1 MPAVAD
7 SQISPSRDEVSK
19 LAATGDHGLVPL
31 THSFVD
37 DLSTPVAAY
46 LKLRAADPG
55 SPSFLLESAEQA
67 QQVGRYAFVG
77 TRPKEVI
84 RWSIGDDDRDP
95 YGLVADLTEGARQ
108 ARVDGLP
115 PFTGGAVG
123 MFGYDLVRTVETSL
137 GAPQNPDPVGLPDL
151 AIMLSDT
158 LVVFDHL
165 DRRTTILANA
175 DLTAAGGDANAAY
188 EAAAEEI
195 RRVRNILA
203 GPIPV
208 PDVAPREHTPLA
220 WESNHTREQYETT
233 VAKIVEYIHAGDAFQ
248 VVPSQRWTAPLPI
261 EPFSVYRGL
270 RAVNPSPYMY
280 YLDFGDFQ
288 IVGASPEPLLRV
300 KGRRVETYPVAG
312 TRRRTGNPADDAELA
327 AELLADEKERAEHI
341 MLVDLGRNDLGRVS
355 EYGSVVVDELMKID
369 TFSHLLHIS
378 SLVSGTLAEG
388 VRPIDALRSTLPAGT
403 LSGAPKVRAMEIIDE
418 LEPVK
423 RSWYAGAVGY
433 LAYGGDLDTC
443 INIRSVVVKD
453 GLVHAQTGGGTVAD
467 ALPENEYEE
476 SVTKS
481 LGTKRAIDLAVSQ
494 EDWA

>member
-1 MPAVAD
+1 MTAVAD
-7 SQISPSRDEVSK
+7 ALIRPSREEVAA
-19 LAATGDHGLVPL
+19 LAAGHGLIPL
-31 THSFVD
+31 AHTFVD

-46 LKLRAADPG
+46 LKLRAADPS

-67 QQVGRYAFVG
+67 QQVGRYSILG
-77 TRPKEVI
+77 TRPRQVV

-95 YGLVADLTEGARQ
+95 YDLVADLTEGARQ
-108 ARVDGLP
+108 ATVDGLP

-137 GAPQNPDPVGLPDL
+137 GAPSNPDPVGLPDL
-151 AIMLSDT
+151 AMMLTDT

-165 DRRTTILANA
+165 DRRTTILANVDTA
-175 DLTAAGGDANAAY
+175 TGDLDGAY
-188 EAAAEEI
+188 EAAAAEI
-195 RRVRNILA
+195 RRVREILA
-203 GPIPV
+203 GPV
-208 PDVAPREHTPLA
+208 PAADPAPRSTEPLS
-220 WESNHTREQYETT
+220 WQSNHTREEFEQT
-233 VAKIVEYIHAGDAFQ
+233 VSAIVEYIFAGDAFQ
-248 VVPSQRWTAPLPI
+248 VVPSQRWTAELPV

-288 IVGASPEPLLRV
+288 IAGASPEPLLRV
-300 KGRRVETYPVAG
+300 TGRRVETYPVAG
-312 TRRRTGNPADDAELA
+312 TRRRTGDPADDAELA

-341 MLVDLGRNDLGRVS
+341 MLVDLARNDLGRVS
-355 EYGSVVVDELMKID
+355 EYGSVIVDELMKID

-378 SLVSGTLAEG
+378 SLVSGTLADG
-388 VRPIDALRSTLPAGT
+388 VRAIDALRSTLPAGT
-403 LSGAPKVRAMEIIDE
+403 LSGAPKVRAMEIIE
-418 LEPVK
+418 EVEPVK
-423 RSWYAGAVGY
+423 RSWYAGAIGF
-433 LAYGGDLDTC
+433 LSYGGDLDTC

-467 ALPENEYEE
+467 AIPANEYEE

-481 LGTKRAIDLAVSQ
+481 LGTKRAIDVAISQ

>member
-1 MPAVAD
+1 MPAVAET
-7 SQISPSRDEVSK
+7 QLRPSRAQVAE
-19 LAATGDHGLVPL
+19 LARDGGLVPL
-31 THSFVD
+31 AHTFVD

-46 LKLRAADPG
+46 LKLRAADPD

-67 QQVGRYAFVG
+67 QQVGRYSILGV
-77 TRPKEVI
+77 RPREVV

-95 YGLVADLTEGARQ
+95 YDLVADLTEGARQ
-108 ARVDGLP
+108 VHVEGLP
-115 PFTGGAVG
+115 PFAGGAVG

-137 GAPQNPDPVGLPDL
+137 GMPPNPDAVGLPDL
-151 AIMLSDT
+151 AMMLTDT

-165 DRRTTILANA
+165 DRRTTILANV
-175 DLTAAGGDANAAY
+175 DVAAHGHDATAAY
-188 EAAAEEI
+188 EAAAAEI
-195 RRVRNILA
+195 GRVRAVLA
-203 GPIPV
+203 GAIPDAD
-208 PDVAPREHTPLA
+208 PQPRSPEPLV
-220 WESNHTREQYETT
+220 WRSNHTREQFEST
-233 VAKIVEYIHAGDAFQ
+233 VATIVDYIHAGDAFQ
-248 VVPSQRWTAPLPI
+248 VVPSQRWTATLPV

-288 IVGASPEPLLRV
+288 IAGASPEPLLRV

-312 TRRRTGNPADDAELA
+312 TRRRTGDPADDAELA

-341 MLVDLGRNDLGRVS
+341 MLVDLARNDLGRVS
-355 EYGSVVVDELMKID
+355 EYGSVVVDELMRID

-378 SLVSGTLAEG
+378 SLVSGTLAPG
-388 VRPIDALRSTLPAGT
+388 VRAIDALRSTLPAGT

-423 RSWYAGAVGY
+423 RSWYAGAIGFLSY
-433 LAYGGDLDTC
+433 SGDLDTC
-443 INIRSVVVKD
+443 INLRSVVVKD

-467 ALPENEYEE
+467 AVPANEYEE

-481 LGTKRAIDLAVSQ
+481 LGTKRAIDLAIGQ

>member
-1 MPAVAD
+1 LPAVAEATVR
-7 SQISPSRDEVSK
+7 PSRDEVRA
-19 LAATGDHGLVPL
+19 LAEGHGLVPI
-31 THSFVD
+31 THTFVD

-67 QQVGRYAFVG
+67 QQVGRYSILG
-77 TRPKEVI
+77 TRPKQVI

-95 YGLVADLTEGARQ
+95 YDLVADLTEGARQ
-108 ARVDGLP
+108 APVDGLP

-137 GAPQNPDPVGLPDL
+137 GSAPNPDPVGLPDL
-151 AIMLSDT
+151 AIMLTDT

-165 DRRTTILANA
+165 DRRTTILANV
-175 DLTAAGGDANAAY
+175 DVTGGPEAFDAAY
-188 EAAAEEI
+188 GAAIDEI
-195 RRVRNILA
+195 RRVRRILA
-203 GPIPV
+203 GPTPIAQP
-208 PDVAPREHTPLA
+208 APRETGPLG

-248 VVPSQRWTAPLPI
+248 VVPSQRWTAELPV

-288 IVGASPEPLLRV
+288 IAGASPEPLLRV

-312 TRRRTGNPADDAELA
+312 TRRRTGDPADDAELA

-388 VRPIDALRSTLPAGT
+388 VRAIDALRSTLPAGT

-453 GLVHAQTGGGTVAD
+453 GMVHAQTGGGTVAD
-467 ALPENEYEE
+467 ALPANEYEE

-481 LGTKRAIDLAVSQ
+481 LGTKRAIDVAIGQ